1 MPVLQEEG
9 PLPEPKSVFLSNTQK
24 WIIRGDT
31 CSDKAREFIGKRHPG
46 REQEGKGNPT
56 GLLYHMSLSLG
67 FYGDGVSFWVVSSH
81 SLWIRVFLG
90 GTCIAQPRWISVKVL
105 EVVGGG
111 VSFWVFLNSS
121 CWWWLVSSMLLTR
134 ISYCKITHANSYY
147 SVWQDGQFQSLFP
160 LTTSPSTNICQCV
173 WGPCPLSQ
181 GFRWEGKGA
190 TSGLGTKATSC
201 CILAQNSEES
211 VNSQFKPGLL
221 GHCKIIFIKSIN
233 HILTLGS

>member
-121 CWWWLVSSMLLTR
+121 CWWWLVSSMFLTR

-173 WGPCPLSQ
+173 CEVLALWVRALD
-181 GFRWEGKGA
+181 GKGK
-190 TSGLGTKATSC
+190 GLPVGWEPRPQAAAFWHR
-201 CILAQNSEES
+201 ILRSLWILNSNLDFW
-211 VNSQFKPGLL
+211 V
-221 GHCKIIFIKSIN
+221 IAKSYS
-233 HILTLGS
+233 LRV